1 MIHPSRLLPSLL
13 LLAACQ
19 SVQFRPVPDLSVP
32 VEDPAKARVYVLR
45 PPVFLDRV
53 GMTIGVMENGE
64 EPIGLLEAGDHL
76 VWEREP
82 GPVVIGTSEGLLQ
95 WDPLSGQDVR
105 LHAADLPLDLEAG
118 EVCILMVHTVGYLLA
133 PAPPLEEGAEAARS
147 HPRSGWELRRLGPED
162 GALLLA
168 RTDTAREG
176 EYQVPGH
183 PHAGPGFVFQVPP
196 GVEVDTRPRGIGF
209 QLGFGGAWC
218 LQWSDPAPS
227 GTSLDPALGRE
238 QLLSALRDSSRVE
251 VLRDAEVRIEPRGG
265 APRTARYLLIQRSGA
280 ATYETRE
287 GLVATK
293 EHSADVLEGYLLF
306 FHGRRGYILSTQSG
320 LLAHITGHSFDPAIP
335 LEKDPQLDGLKKLLE
350 RLELV
355 PEG

>member
-1 MIHPSRLLPSLL
+1 MPG
-13 LLAACQ
+13 C
-19 SVQFRPVPDLSVP
+19 
-32 VEDPAKARVYVLR
+32 VL
-45 PPVFLDRV
+45 
-53 GMTIGVMENGE
+53 
-64 EPIGLLEAGDHL
+64 
-76 VWEREP
+76 
-82 GPVVIGTSEGLLQ
+82 
-95 WDPLSGQDVR
+95 
-105 LHAADLPLDLEAG
+105 
-118 EVCILMVHTVGYLLA
+118 
-133 PAPPLEEGAEAARS
+133 
-147 HPRSGWELRRLGPED
+147 
-162 GALLLA
+162 
-168 RTDTAREG
+168 
-176 EYQVPGH
+176 
-183 PHAGPGFVFQVPP
+183 QVPP

>member
-1 MIHPSRLLPSLL
+1 MIRPSRLLPSLLPPSLL

-32 VEDPAKARVYVLR
+32 VEDPARARVYVLR
-45 PPVFLDRV
+45 PPALLDKV
-53 GMTIGVMENGE
+53 GVTIGVMENGE
-64 EPIGLLEAGDHL
+64 VPIGLLEAGDHL

-82 GPVVIGTSEGLLQ
+82 GPVVIGTSEGLLH
-95 WDPLSGQDVR
+95 WEPLFGQDVR
-105 LHAADLPLDLEAG
+105 LRAVDLPLDLQAG
-118 EVCILMVHTVGYLLA
+118 EVCFLMAHTVGCLLV
-133 PAPPLEEGAEAARS
+133 PARPLEEGAEAARS

-162 GALLLA
+162 GARLLA

-183 PHAGPGFVFQVPP
+183 PHAGPGFVLQVPP
-196 GVEVDTRPRGIGF
+196 GVEVDTRPRGIVV
-209 QLGFGGAWC
+209 QLGFGGAWG
-218 LQWSDPAPS
+218 LEWS
-227 GTSLDPALGRE
+227 DPALGRE
-238 QLLSALRDSSRVE
+238 QLLSALRDSSHVE
-251 VLRDAEVRIEPRGG
+251 VLRDTEVRIEPRVG
-265 APRTARYLLIQRSGA
+265 APRTARYQLIQRSGA

-287 GLVATK
+287 GLLGA
-293 EHSADVLEGYLLF
+293 EEQSADVLEGYLLF

-320 LLAHITGHSFDPAIP
+320 LLAHITGRSFDPAIP
-335 LEKDPQLDGLKKLLE
+335 LEEDPQLDGLKELLE